1 MILRFSTFFLLLLVF
16 APRVLAQNVSGYG
29 MMPDPFLFL
38 VREPAVHADLGLTDS
53 QMRGLVELNESF
65 DGILLATRNATP
77 EEAQQKTLEVM
88 RTTRESVAKLFTP
101 KQQTRIRQIAYR
113 LRGLS
118 FVLIPDA
125 ADQLGLSSEQ
135 REKIEMIVKDTLETI
150 SSVESTTYEG
160 AEAYQKSQETVAAAR
175 KREQIGIL
183 AALDDTQKRTLVS
196 FVGNS
201 FDPRTLGHV
210 SFKAPELANGDQW
223 INSDALKLTD
233 LRGKV
238 VALHFWAFG

>member
-1 MILRFSTFFLLLLVF
+1 MLRFSMLLLPFLVLVP
-16 APRVLAQNVSGYG
+16 AVSAQNVSGYG

-38 VREPAVHADLGLTDS
+38 LREPAVHTDLGLTDS
-53 QMRGLVELNESF
+53 QKKELIELNESF
-65 DGILLATRNATP
+65 DGILLSARNTTP
-77 EEAQQKTLEVM
+77 EEARQKTLEVLKK
-88 RTTRESVAKLFTP
+88 TRETVAELFTP
-101 KQQTRIRQIAYR
+101 QQQSRIKQITYR

-125 ADQLGLSSEQ
+125 AEQLGLSPEQ
-135 REKIEMIVKDTLETI
+135 REEIETIVEHTLETI
-150 SSVESTTYEG
+150 SSVQSKTYEG
-160 AEAYQKSQETVAAAR
+160 ADAHQKSQQTVAAAR
-175 KREQIGIL
+175 KREQKEIL
-183 AALDDTQKRTLVS
+183 AALDDSQKRTLLS
-196 FVGNS
+196 MVGKS

-210 SFKAPELANGDQW
+210 SFKAPELADGDQW